1 VWLPDSAK
9 DWHVLDKPEAVP
21 MNSFPNFGRNLM
33 TEGSNQLT
41 NIESDEELESAAVLG
56 AAAIHGLIAETIFVM
71 S

>member
-1 VWLPDSAK
+1 
-9 DWHVLDKPEAVP
+9 

-33 TEGSNQLT
+33 TEGSNQLA